1 MYTIFE
7 GIEKIGSE
15 MGYVIDF
22 HDSNEKIKNISDD
35 DIKNTIQIAEKYD
48 FIIVVVGDNS
58 MRYKWSQKTAGENT
72 ARSELNLAG
81 NQLDLVM
88 KLKETGKNV
97 IVVYVNG
104 RPISEPWISE
114 NINAIIEAWEPG
126 SFGGIAVAEV
136 IFGKINPSGK
146 LPLTIARTVGQ
157 LKMFYNHK
165 HSMYF
170 RDYAM

>member
-1 MYTIFE
+1 
-7 GIEKIGSE
+7 

-136 IFGKINPSGK
+136 ILERLIQVVNYHLLSQEQLGSLKCFIIISIRCILETTQCK
-146 LPLTIARTVGQ
+146 LMSHFIHLV
-157 LKMFYNHK
+157 LV
-165 HSMYF
+165 
-170 RDYAM
+170 